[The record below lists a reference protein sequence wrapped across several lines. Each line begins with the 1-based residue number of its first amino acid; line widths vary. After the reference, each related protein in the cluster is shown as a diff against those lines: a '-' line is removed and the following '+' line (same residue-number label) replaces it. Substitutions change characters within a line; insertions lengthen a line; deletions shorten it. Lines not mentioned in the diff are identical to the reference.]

1 MIFPGSGH
9 DSLHVVGMPSE
20 PRQAPPERVG
30 STTGRLDAPSCGE
43 RSSASAITSPSQSE
57 SFIHDQIYPPSTRN
71 GFRMPTEYQRL
82 EDLSAI
88 RRYVSETLCEKDQL
102 EANYFPLSEQVLVRG
117 GAPCGVYF
125 CLHGPR
131 SLCLTAV
138 WETDSNTILFYGSR
152 GERFRKTQLISP
164 PGSSTRAAASG
175 S

>member
-1 MIFPGSGH
+1 
-9 DSLHVVGMPSE
+9 
-20 PRQAPPERVG
+20 
-30 STTGRLDAPSCGE
+30 
-43 RSSASAITSPSQSE
+43 
-57 SFIHDQIYPPSTRN
+57 
-71 GFRMPTEYQRL
+71 MPTDTQRL

-102 EANYFPLSEQVLVRG
+102 EADYFPLSEQVLVRG

-138 WETDSNTILFYGSR
+138 WETDSNTIWFYGSR

-164 PGSSTRAAASG
+164 PGLAGGALGASG
-175 S
+175 